1 MAKPYKTFREQAH
14 ILVTRGMQSSRGL
27 SVDELE
33 AEIENK
39 LRYINYYR
47 ISAYWASFL
56 ETGDNAASPHFRPGT
71 YWETVLVLYDFDR
84 DLRELL
90 FSAISQMEL
99 ALRTQIAHQWSLYTH
114 SSTPQASKSGM
125 LASFLTRQEGVVSP
139 HEKFMAR
146 IADNFR
152 KDRPLYAGWDAEIKQ
167 GATIETVPVWSF
179 VEFASFGHL
188 AELLRCA
195 LEPEL
200 VQRIAEAMQFDSVE
214 YFLFGISLLA
224 QVRNACAHQFR
235 VWNSRWLHLRF
246 QDAPEPIR
254 TELDRLAIPG
264 STAAALTFCCRMLRA
279 MEPDNQWKQ
288 RLLQYY
294 TTASETVPTLFRDL
308 GFFSSSWHQDPRW
321 NLT

>member
-200 VQRIAEAMQFDSVE
+200 VQRIAEAMQF
-214 YFLFGISLLA
+214 GISLLA